1 MSYMRKIVCW
11 ILLFAMILLNVFG
24 CNNGLN
30 NSDEETDEMEKIEE
44 SEEICLI
51 LEQEW
56 VPEDIKS
63 DLDSPIT
70 WKQMLGMLTNII
82 AECDAESVDDWTE
95 LYVENDSV
103 MQRDDGMLAIYEAA
117 CVLGI
122 GNRARGNAL
131 SLNAY
136 YNNHGIWENGFDVSD
151 TVFSNIWETC
161 PYEPNPGW
169 KPEWDYIA
177 GASLYSLGHSS
188 AANEEPFFE
197 VADTNTDFSKSL
209 SRREA
214 ISAVAKLLQA
224 YEVHHIGSYILSE
237 TEWNHELLEDAK
249 SKLDEIIS
257 SSTSIEK
264 SDEFV
269 LGETYTGNAY
279 YVSNAGS
286 DENDGLSVENAWKT
300 LEKVQNEKLNYG
312 DVVFFEHGG
321 IWQGRLVMQHGVT
334 YSAYGE
340 GEKPIIT
347 GSPLDAA
354 QPEKWILYSE
364 TENGGKIWKYVD
376 DVEDCGIILL
386 DGKTIARKAYPA
398 WDGTEYVN
406 SLGEKFD
413 IMKDLYDLMY
423 FSAVDMSGI
432 GFPAQVESNG
442 NKGPLYLRCDEGN
455 PGEVFNKIE
464 MSIISK
470 GTTTADEG
478 MNAIDNIHFC
488 FYSVSGMDCNCHND
502 IVYQNCEVEF
512 CGGGIKTYDESM
524 FGTGK
529 PAVNVSGGGLL
540 LFGSNLIARNNY
552 IHDCENK
559 GIAIVINGRDGDNH
573 VSSNRKNILA
583 EGNVVER
590 CGSSVYMWVGNMG
603 ENDMWKYEDICF
615 RNNYFVNGGYGWRQR
630 NMLDLEEDTVN
641 LIFINDV
648 SPTGEIVFENNLF
661 YRVAGNL
668 INWYG
673 QDIQSGEDFPTFK
686 GNTYVQDKGQMLFTK
701 QDNIVDYYPEC
712 TLATSNIELAEK
724 AIHEYIGDST
734 GKVIIFE

>member
-1 MSYMRKIVCW
+1 
-11 ILLFAMILLNVFG
+11 
-24 CNNGLN
+24 
-30 NSDEETDEMEKIEE
+30 
-44 SEEICLI
+44 
-51 LEQEW
+51 
-56 VPEDIKS
+56 
-63 DLDSPIT
+63 
-70 WKQMLGMLTNII
+70 
-82 AECDAESVDDWTE
+82 
-95 LYVENDSV
+95 
-103 MQRDDGMLAIYEAA
+103 
-117 CVLGI
+117 
-122 GNRARGNAL
+122 
-131 SLNAY
+131 
-136 YNNHGIWENGFDVSD
+136 
-151 TVFSNIWETC
+151 
-161 PYEPNPGW
+161 
-169 KPEWDYIA
+169 
-177 GASLYSLGHSS
+177 
-188 AANEEPFFE
+188 
-197 VADTNTDFSKSL
+197 
-209 SRREA
+209 
-214 ISAVAKLLQA
+214 
-224 YEVHHIGSYILSE
+224 
-237 TEWNHELLEDAK
+237 
-249 SKLDEIIS
+249 
-257 SSTSIEK
+257 
-264 SDEFV
+264 
-269 LGETYTGNAY
+269 
-279 YVSNAGS
+279 
-286 DENDGLSVENAWKT
+286 
-300 LEKVQNEKLNYG
+300 
-312 DVVFFEHGG
+312 
-321 IWQGRLVMQHGVT
+321 
-334 YSAYGE
+334 
-340 GEKPIIT
+340 
-347 GSPLDAA
+347 
-354 QPEKWILYSE
+354 
-364 TENGGKIWKYVD
+364 
-376 DVEDCGIILL
+376 
-386 DGKTIARKAYPA
+386 
-398 WDGTEYVN
+398 
-406 SLGEKFD
+406 
-413 IMKDLYDLMY
+413 
-423 FSAVDMSGI
+423 
-432 GFPAQVESNG
+432 
-442 NKGPLYLRCDEGN
+442 
-455 PGEVFNKIE
+455 
-464 MSIISK
+464 
-470 GTTTADEG
+470 
-478 MNAIDNIHFC
+478 
-488 FYSVSGMDCNCHND
+488 MDCNCHND